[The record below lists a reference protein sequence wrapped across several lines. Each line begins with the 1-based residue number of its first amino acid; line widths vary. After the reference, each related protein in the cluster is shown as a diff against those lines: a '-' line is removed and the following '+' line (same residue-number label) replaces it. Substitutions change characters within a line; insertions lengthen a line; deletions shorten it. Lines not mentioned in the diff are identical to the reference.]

1 MLAEGKDVF
10 ALLPQKPPMVMVD
23 KLLECTGQ
31 KAITGFKIEPG
42 NLLVKNDLFSESGL
56 IENMAQS
63 AALMTGWLASMEQDG
78 EQKNP
83 IGVIGA
89 VKDLQ
94 VFFLPL
100 AGSDIL
106 TEIEVL
112 YKVANATIVTGKV
125 ISGDRVAATCELKI
139 FAAE

>member
-1 MLAEGKDVF
+1 MLAEGKAVF
-10 ALLPQKPPMVMVD
+10 DLLPQKPPMVMVD
-23 KLLECTGQ
+23 KLLECNDQ
-31 KAITGFKIEPG
+31 KAITGFKIESE

-63 AALMTGWLASMEQDG
+63 AALMTGWLASMEQNG
-78 EQKNP
+78 EQKIP

-94 VFFLPL
+94 VFFLPE
-100 AGSDIL
+100 AGSEIV
-106 TEIEVL
+106 TEIKVL
-112 YKVANATIVTGKV
+112 YKVANATIVNGKV
-125 ISGDRVAATCELKI
+125 SSGERISASCELKI